1 MHERFQPRAAADLLF
16 DSLRLYRE
24 NAAAF
29 LLVAALP
36 SFVGELLLDRA
47 IESGWFGGVL
57 LGGVALVIEALS
69 TAAVTVL
76 TCRLATGERP
86 SLSSLPRL
94 TSRAPLASVV
104 LTFIAAA
111 LVVMGGLLL
120 LVVPGLVFSAWLL
133 LAPTVAV
140 VEGSGVDASFRR
152 SRALGRGFYA
162 RNFALAFAAFW
173 LPAILLNIL
182 LAAFSAEDGLQSNIA
197 YNAFTALLA
206 PLEVILTVLIY
217 FDMRVRKE
225 GLDAARFAEELD
237 ANTGAA

>member
-206 PLEVILTVLIY
+206 PLEAILTVLIY